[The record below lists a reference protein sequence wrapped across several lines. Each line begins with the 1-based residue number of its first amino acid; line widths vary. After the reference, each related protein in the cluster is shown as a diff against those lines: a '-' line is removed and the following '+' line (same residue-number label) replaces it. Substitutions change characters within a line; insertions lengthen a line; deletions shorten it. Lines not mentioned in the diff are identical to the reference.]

1 MNGLTAYLQYVLKSI
16 QILLRGLQCI
26 VLIWTKEKY
35 LKQLRKEF

>member
-35 LKQLRKEF
+35 LK